1 VLLQLRQCG
10 VNPLFELR
18 FLNEAASQG
27 HRCVAKVLTGRF
39 GACQPSDQFFDL
51 RQQSNL

>member
-1 VLLQLRQCG
+1 MLLQLGQCG
-10 VNPLFELR
+10 VNSLFELR
-18 FLNEAASQG
+18 FLNEATSQG